1 MKKFQGGET
10 EAMIRP
16 ARLALGNPRFSWKGI
31 NESVLPLENDHLS
44 DVLET
49 AVVTN
54 AGPKRND

>member
-1 MKKFQGGET
+1 
-10 EAMIRP
+10 MIRP
-16 ARLALGNPRFSWKGI
+16 DRLALGNPRFSWKGI

-49 AVVTN
+49 SVVTN